1 MAKKMFVYLL
11 FLSMIITI
19 VSFPVNAEETDMPSL
34 STEKLTED
42 TTSSTSNST
51 NLLENMKQSVNETD
65 KTDISNEEDSTD
77 NIFGVSTN
85 DLLKMMDSTLNG
97 KSDLS
102 LSDAI
107 NSLSQSQGTGL
118 QIDTKNLFSDLSV
131 SDLSLGDFDTDIN
144 FGDLNLKYMQA
155 AGAAEQ
161 SYNSENLSGKSLNC
175 KKLFKNTYGNV
186 LKQILYSFVPLLKQK
201 KLSKAS
207 LPKGFSAS
215 SLTKKEKKNINSAY
229 SSATSSS
236 SFKNVKNSVGT
247 SSIFKAAQNGSS
259 SYNLDFSGDSSN
271 IKKKIKSEY
280 DTSGKTQYDTVK
292 KNLSQKYKMADIEE
306 DAGGNYLGG
315 IPKTIKKGVNK
326 IKKKIIK
333 KSKNTGSGGN
343 H

>member
-186 LKQILYSFVPLLKQK
+186 LKQ
-201 KLSKAS
+201 
-207 LPKGFSAS
+207 
-215 SLTKKEKKNINSAY
+215 KN
-229 SSATSSS
+229 
-236 SFKNVKNSVGT
+236 
-247 SSIFKAAQNGSS
+247 
-259 SYNLDFSGDSSN
+259 
-271 IKKKIKSEY
+271 
-280 DTSGKTQYDTVK
+280 
-292 KNLSQKYKMADIEE
+292 
-306 DAGGNYLGG
+306 
-315 IPKTIKKGVNK
+315 
-326 IKKKIIK
+326 
-333 KSKNTGSGGN
+333 
-343 H
+343 